1 MYKVGTDPAPH
12 APALSYVRKG
22 ISKIN
27 VTAVIKLVA
36 SLRVGGGDTP
46 LDRIEGFLKFAAF
59 LLGDVG
65 HNCLNTTA
73 TAVNV
78 EYFWSSDGTNG
89 VLLGMV
95 RRPDHLELRT
105 ITYMPSAAPTMG
117 STTVGDGTSPQIVV
131 AKEVLPLSAY
141 KNGTGWVAMGNLNMS
156 TQGCVGIAANN
167 TRVDV
172 MFTGMD
178 ERNNTFLPSD
188 FEPGGIFDEVS
199 DFVPVVTS
207 KYGAVGG
214 EVGTVGKKL
223 LLRAG
228 TPLVRT
234 SYSVPVGMEILRWGM
249 ISASQFEGSDLQIEM
264 LVSASCFVTT

>member
-1 MYKVGTDPAPH
+1 MYKVGNDPAPH

-105 ITYMPSAAPTMG
+105 VTYMPSAAPTMG
-117 STTVGDGTSPQIVV
+117 SKPLAMARRLRLWLRRRCFPCLHTRMVRDG
-131 AKEVLPLSAY
+131 
-141 KNGTGWVAMGNLNMS
+141 
-156 TQGCVGIAANN
+156 
-167 TRVDV
+167 
-172 MFTGMD
+172 
-178 ERNNTFLPSD
+178 
-188 FEPGGIFDEVS
+188 
-199 DFVPVVTS
+199 
-207 KYGAVGG
+207 
-214 EVGTVGKKL
+214 L
-223 LLRAG
+223 LW
-228 TPLVRT
+228 
-234 SYSVPVGMEILRWGM
+234 EI
-249 ISASQFEGSDLQIEM
+249 
-264 LVSASCFVTT
+264 

>member
-1 MYKVGTDPAPH
+1 
-12 APALSYVRKG
+12 
-22 ISKIN
+22 
-27 VTAVIKLVA
+27 
-36 SLRVGGGDTP
+36 
-46 LDRIEGFLKFAAF
+46 
-59 LLGDVG
+59 
-65 HNCLNTTA
+65 
-73 TAVNV
+73 
-78 EYFWSSDGTNG
+78 
-89 VLLGMV
+89 
-95 RRPDHLELRT
+95 
-105 ITYMPSAAPTMG
+105 
-117 STTVGDGTSPQIVV
+117 
-131 AKEVLPLSAY
+131 
-141 KNGTGWVAMGNLNMS
+141 MGNLNMS